1 MFNYA
6 QEVKVAAKSP
16 LTLPLGVIVAAKQGF
31 SQTALMWVA
40 AGGSVDATDTQG
52 GDEMTMLMFASF
64 YGRVRLV
71 DKLIVSCKASIDFK
85 VSPDQPSAIMIAV
98 VQGHAAIVQR
108 LCDAGSKDVL
118 YAMAEADLHG
128 RADIMSALSTH
139 IKQVQAS
146 LWYEKGEKLHP
157 AIVSAVIEGYEATV
171 LAWLQ
176 GGGSVD
182 ATYDYID
189 KQIKDMT
196 MLHFA
201 CVDNQ
206 PSMVSLLLKHGANTN
221 VQNSD
226 GVSPL
231 MESAFH
237 GHASTVSRL

>member
-146 LWYEKGEKLHP
+146 LWYEKGEKLHIAL
-157 AIVSAVIEGYEATV
+157 AIAAMKGREATV
-171 LAWLQ
+171 LAWLE
-176 GGGSVD
+176 GGGSVN
-182 ATYDYID
+182 ATFTYEDGD
-189 KQIKDMT
+189 VEAMT

-201 CVDNQ
+201 CENDQ
-206 PSMVSLLLKHGANTN
+206 PSIVSLLIKRGANAN
-221 VQNSD
+221 AQNSD
-226 GVSPL
+226 GISPL
-231 MESAFH
+231 MTSAFH
-237 GHASTVSRL
+237 GYASLVSRL